1 MNEAFRQNQ
10 CTNRLISTLLRF
22 FFYLLYGS
30 LAWTY
35 DWVAGF
41 VSQGLW
47 QEWVLEV
54 AADCHGPKVL
64 ELGHGPGH
72 LQKALYEKGIWI
84 CGIDSSRQMGR
95 LAHKRLKKSGLE
107 PNLVNG
113 FAQYLPFASGSFA
126 QVVATF
132 PTEYIVDACTL
143 KEVRRVLKL
152 GGELVVMPVAWITGK
167 RFLERAAAYL
177 FHVTG
182 QAPEWDDRA
191 LDPVRETGFKVEIE
205 RRKLKSSE
213 LLIIHARKI

>member
-84 CGIDSSRQMGR
+84 
-95 LAHKRLKKSGLE
+95 
-107 PNLVNG
+107 
-113 FAQYLPFASGSFA
+113 
-126 QVVATF
+126 VVATF

-191 LDPVRETGFKVEIE
+191 LDPAREAGFKVEVE
-205 RRKLKSSE
+205 KRKLQSSE
-213 LLIIHARKI
+213 LLIIHAWKI

>member
-1 MNEAFRQNQ
+1 MKPFIEPRAS
-10 CTNRLISTLLRF
+10 NRLISTFLRF

-30 LAWTY
+30 FAWTY

-47 QEWVLEV
+47 QEWILEV
-54 AADCHGPKVL
+54 VPDLHGPRVL
-64 ELGHGPGH
+64 ELGYGPGH
-72 LQKALYEKGIWI
+72 LQKALFERGIWV
-84 CGIDSSRQMGR
+84 CGLDSSQHMGR
-95 LAHKRLKKSGLE
+95 LAGKRLKKSGLK

-113 FAQYLPFASGSFA
+113 FAQYLPFATGSFP

-132 PTEYIVDACTL
+132 PTEYIVDVCTL
-143 KEVRRVLKL
+143 TEIRRVLAL
-152 GGELVVMPVAWITGK
+152 GGELIVMPVAWITGK

-177 FHVTG
+177 FHITG

-191 LDPVRETGFKVEIE
+191 LAPALEAGFQVRVEK
-205 RRKLKSSE
+205 RKLKSSE